1 MNFGLLE
8 LAGKWIG
15 LTVISVMSL
24 FNGDAYIEKELS
36 VNNNNVTKDVYVT
49 SVITPYQTITKYNNK
64 LPNNVTITL
73 VEGQEGI
80 KYVVPG
86 SQEQV
91 IQEKVDKVVEK
102 GTAAVGTYTG
112 RLSGYGPDCAGCSGT
127 GGLACR
133 TKNGGRHSLYF
144 SLSDY
149 NVYEGSKETITVKYP
164 DVAEHKYN
172 FYGYRNISFTLG
184 TNNESPS
191 VVIS

>member
-15 LTVISVMSL
+15 LTVISFMSL

-64 LPNNVTITL
+64 LPNNVTNTL

-102 GTAAVGTYTG
+102 GTAAVGT
-112 RLSGYGPDCAGCSGT
+112 
-127 GGLACR
+127 
-133 TKNGGRHSLYF
+133 
-144 SLSDY
+144 
-149 NVYEGSKETITVKYP
+149 
-164 DVAEHKYN
+164 
-172 FYGYRNISFTLG
+172 
-184 TNNESPS
+184 
-191 VVIS
+191 